1 MKKRMALLL
10 AIMLVALVFVGCAQ
24 DAGEAAGSENEEG
37 VETTDVLVIGGG
49 GAGLVSAITAAE
61 NGANVILVEKMPM
74 TGGNTMVSATGI
86 TASDTSIQEEA
97 GVTFTVQDHIDRT
110 MSEGKDLPDLELV
123 TILAE
128 NSNAGLE
135 WLMSLGLEYK
145 MHDTE
150 DWTMVPVEGHFGSLM
165 VNAYKKEAD
174 KHDNLEIKVNTAAIE
189 LILEEGSVVGAVV
202 EDNDGEYTIKA
213 NAVIL
218 ATGGLGNA
226 PDVIAEYNPK
236 YAGGTGTMSTLGA
249 TGDGL
254 NMAVAIGA
262 GTVDMEHHMMRPLAT
277 PGYWIRET
285 VISDEEIGGI
295 LVNKS
300 AERFTSET
308 QHRWDLVPEVAAQ
321 EDGVA
326 YVIFDQD
333 MADTGNGTAAVE
345 RARMVQADSIEELA
359 AELGLDPGA
368 LEATIDAYN
377 NGEDEFGRETMG
389 KVTTAPFY
397 GVEAEVASHFTM
409 GGLAFNP
416 NTEILDTEGNVIPGL
431 YGVGEVLGGLYGAGR
446 VYGNDTMGN
455 VVFGK
460 IAGEIAAKYSN

>member
-1 MKKRMALLL
+1 MKKVLIL
-10 AIMLVALVFVGCAQ
+10 ALVVLMTVSVFAGCTKTETQ
-24 DAGEAAGSENEEG
+24 TNNDTPKNED
-37 VETTDVLVIGGG
+37 VVTTDVLVIGGG

-74 TGGNTMVSATGI
+74 LGGNTMISATGI
-86 TASDTSIQEEA
+86 TASDTKIHEA
-97 GVTFTVQDHIDRT
+97 AGITFTVQDHIDRT
-110 MSEGKDLPDLELV
+110 MKEGKDLPNLELV

-128 NSNAGLE
+128 NSNAGIE
-135 WLMSLGLEYK
+135 WLTSLGLEYK
-145 MHDTE
+145 MHATE
-150 DWTMVPVEGHFGSLM
+150 EWTLVPVEGHFGSLM
-165 VNAYKKEAD
+165 ISAYKKEAE
-174 KHDNLEIKVNTAAIE
+174 KYSNLEIRLNTKGTE
-189 LILEEGSVVGAVV
+189 LIVEDGKVVGAIV
-202 EDNDGEYTIKA
+202 EDKNGAYTIKA

-236 YAGGTGTMSTLGA
+236 YAGGTGTMSTAGA

-254 NMAVAIGA
+254 KMATAIGA
-262 GTVDMEHHMMRPLAT
+262 GVVDMEHHMMRPLAT

-285 VISDEEIGGI
+285 VVSDENIGGI

-300 AERFTSET
+300 AVRFTNET
-308 QHRWDLVPEVAAQ
+308 AHRWDMVPEVAKQ
-321 EDGVA
+321 EGGVA
-326 YVIFDQD
+326 YVIFD
-333 MADTGNGTAAVE
+333 ADVAETGNGKAAVDK
-345 RARMVQADSIEELA
+345 AKMISADTIEELA
-359 AELGLDPGA
+359 TKLGLDPAA
-368 LEATIDAYN
+368 LVATVEAYN
-377 NGEDEFGRETMG
+377 NGEDEFGRKTMG

-409 GGLAFNP
+409 GGLAFNK
-416 NTEILDTEGNVIPGL
+416 NTEILDTDGNPIPGL

-460 IAGEIAAKYSN
+460 IAGKNAAGK